1 MNRGKGS
8 WARWE
13 GKTLILHVRA
23 QPRASRDAFGEIMGD
38 AIKIHTSAPPVEGA
52 ANTQLIAFLAKQFGV
67 PKRDVVL
74 SHGDKGRIKTF
85 RIESPSKLPPELD
98 LHTADSR

>member
-1 MNRGKGS
+1 MSRS
-8 WARWE
+8 EALWARWE

-38 AIKIHTSAPPVEGA
+38 AIKIHTCAPPVEGA

-85 RIESPSKLPPELD
+85 RIESPSKLPPGLN
-98 LHTADSR
+98 LQTAKSQ